1 MSLLRAELERFRSRA
16 VLWLVAG
23 LLLLSAVGYV
33 ILAWDR
39 SAPPSEA
46 ELAAA
51 HAAYEE
57 TVTVWE
63 RSAEREAELC
73 EELKADPSADPEVLE
88 LACAGP
94 AAPELVHFLPV
105 QAGFADVV
113 PGSLAGMTIPL
124 VVAALAMGVSFVAAE
139 FATGSMS
146 TWLTFVPRRGRVV
159 ASKTTAAAVGVVPVL
174 LAAQAA
180 VLAGAVVVFLLR
192 GLTPGDA
199 ALWSDLAV
207 LAGRQLV
214 LAVLAAV
221 AGAALA
227 FAVRHAAAVT
237 GLLVW
242 WFVAVEV
249 TLPVVLPRFRSA
261 TLVLQAQAW
270 IDGAATY
277 SVDTCGPD
285 PADATLQVCDT
296 AVHTVGAVQGGF
308 VLLAVVAALV
318 ALGYAVF
325 RRRDVA

>member
-1 MSLLRAELERFRSRA
+1 
-16 VLWLVAG
+16 
-23 LLLLSAVGYV
+23 
-33 ILAWDR
+33 
-39 SAPPSEA
+39 
-46 ELAAA
+46 
-51 HAAYEE
+51 
-57 TVTVWE
+57 
-63 RSAEREAELC
+63 
-73 EELKADPSADPEVLE
+73 
-88 LACAGP
+88 
-94 AAPELVHFLPV
+94 
-105 QAGFADVV
+105 
-113 PGSLAGMTIPL
+113 
-124 VVAALAMGVSFVAAE
+124 
-139 FATGSMS
+139 MS

-159 ASKTTAAAVGVVPVL
+159 ASKTAAAAVGVVPVL

-180 VLAGAVVVFLLR
+180 VLAGAVLVFLLR
-192 GLTPGDA
+192 GLTLGDA

-277 SVDTCGPD
+277 SVDECGPD
-285 PADATLQVCDT
+285 PADPTLQVCET